1 MNMKAMESFSKK
13 SVQTLQQA
21 AAVLQAGYGFVNRS
35 YLSSLGEL
43 TVQSASQ
50 VGKEFSL
57 GSDVRIFHMQ
67 RLVSENRQSVLESS
81 LAAYTA
87 LGASGY
93 AVFLLLSCDGQ
104 ETQIYLGARGEPGKV
119 QGRNA
124 GDLLREAFRG
134 QFPGSSLQAVK
145 DPVDKK
151 LADDIKGW
159 ESVAAVTGVPSLS
172 TEEREHFVQGLER
185 FIDAAEGQKYQA
197 LILADPVS
205 SADLDI
211 IRQGYESLSTQLSP
225 LLKQQLSY
233 GIQESESVAVGISRS
248 ISESLGNSISMT
260 ETRGTTNTEGTNQSK
275 SSSTDAAK
283 AAMVSGAIAG
293 AAIGAKIAAGM
304 TAATGGVAAPMAT
317 VVMAGAGLGGALL
330 GGIFAGNESKGTSQ
344 SKSESFSTAEGT
356 THSTTRTEGSTDS
369 HTTTGTLGSTEQVSI
384 EGVNKGI
391 EQLLARI
398 DRNLQRVEEAKA
410 YGGWNTAAYFMADD
424 QATSR
429 SLASIFL
436 GLMRGGNS
444 SNEDFAITS
453 WRRDKKEGVLEWL
466 SMFSHPHLK
475 QEINTDVPVTY
486 LTPATLVSGKE
497 MAIQMSLPR
506 RSTSTVSVIETQAFG
521 RRVQY
526 LDEQHGKGKRMITLG
541 NVRHLWE
548 TLPQPICLDLD
559 QLTSHVFVTGS
570 TGAGKSNTLYH
581 IIGEARKHGVPFL
594 VIEPAKGEYKHVL
607 GNLPDVRVL
616 GSNPAHSELL
626 RINPFAF
633 PEGIHVLEHVDR
645 LVEIFNVCW
654 PMYAAMPAVLKD
666 ATLRAYEVCG
676 WDFESSENRF
686 GKRFF
691 PNFSDLLEMLEAV
704 IASSEYSEEMKGNY
718 IGALATRVRSLAN
731 GLNAKIF
738 SSNEISGQELFDEN
752 VIVDLSR
759 IGSSETKALIMGILV
774 MRLGE
779 YRMSQ
784 AGMNQPLKHIT
795 VLEEAH
801 NILRRTSTEQSQ
813 EGANVAG
820 KAVEMLVNSIAE
832 MRTYGEGFVIVDQS
846 PAMVDM
852 AAIRN
857 TNTKVIMRL
866 PEESDR
872 RLVGKAAAL
881 QDEQLEEIA
890 KLPRGVAVVYQN
902 NWLEPVLCEVSRFPE
917 NEMAYEY
924 RGVVKFE
931 GSVDRGVFNLHLSRL
946 FLNAYMPMM
955 EKVDIDLVLR
965 GIDIF
970 DLPVASKIKVMN
982 REHDYFLSK
991 TGSCQ
996 EDASVLISALGLRR
1010 RVSQIVERHLK
1021 GMKPVKEPVLNG
1033 MVDELQLELCSILD
1047 QRVSRDLIFMLTDC
1061 CVLSCRLDDDVRK
1074 NIFHELNRVK
1084 EHAMLEVVR

>member
-1 MNMKAMESFSKK
+1 MMMNMKAMESFSKK

-21 AAVLQAGYGFVNRS
+21 AVVLQAGYGFVNRS

-50 VGKEFSL
+50 VGREFSL

-124 GDLLREAFRG
+124 GDLLKEAFRG

-145 DPVDKK
+145 DPADKK
-151 LADDIKGW
+151 LADNIKGW

-205 SADLDI
+205 SVDLDI

-260 ETRGTTNTEGTNQSK
+260 ETRGTTNTEGTSQSH
-275 SSSTDAAK
+275 SSQTP
-283 AAMVSGAIAG
+283 
-293 AAIGAKIAAGM
+293 GAK
-304 TAATGGVAAPMAT
+304 TGVTLSLAL
-317 VVMAGAGLGGALL
+317 GAGLGALCGGPAGATVGAGI
-330 GGIFAGNESKGTSQ
+330 GGAVGSALFSKSSTEGKNQ
-344 SKSESFSTAEGT
+344 SNSESFSTAEGT
-356 THSTTRTEGSTDS
+356 THSTTRTEGSTES
-369 HTTTGTLGSTEQVSI
+369 HTTTGTLGATEQVSI

-453 WRRDKKEGVLEWL
+453 WRRGKKEGVLEWL
-466 SMFSHPHLK
+466 SMFAHPHLN
-475 QEINTDVPVTY
+475 QEINTDVPVAY

-526 LDEQHGKGKRMITLG
+526 LDEQDDKGKRLITLG
-541 NVRHLWE
+541 NIRHLWE
-548 TLPQPICLDLD
+548 TLSQPIYLDLD
-559 QLTSHVFVTGS
+559 QLSSHVFVTGS
-570 TGAGKSNTLYH
+570 TGAGKSNTLYQ

-607 GNLPDVRVL
+607 GQFQDVRVL
-616 GSNPAHSELL
+616 GSNPAYSELL

-633 PEGIHVLEHVDR
+633 PEGVHVLEHVDR

-666 ATLRAYEVCG
+666 ATLRAYEACG

-718 IGALATRVRSLAN
+718 IGALATRVRSLTN

-738 SSNEISGQELFDEN
+738 SSNEISEKELFDEN

-784 AGMNQPLKHIT
+784 YGMNQPLKHIT

-917 NEMAYEY
+917 SEMVYEY
-924 RGVVKFE
+924 RGVVKS
-931 GSVDRGVFNLHLSRL
+931 GGDVDRGLFNLHLSRL

-955 EKVDIDLVLR
+955 EKVDIDVVLQ

-970 DLPVASKIKVMN
+970 DLPITSKIKVMS
-982 REHDYFLSK
+982 RDHDYFLSK
-991 TGSCQ
+991 TGNYQ
-996 EDASVLISALGLRR
+996 EDAFALINALGLKR
-1010 RVSQIVERHLK
+1010 RVSQVVERHLK
-1021 GMKPVKEPVLNG
+1021 GMKPVKEPVLKG
-1033 MVDELQLELCSILD
+1033 MADELQWELRSILD
-1047 QRVSRDLIFMLTDC
+1047 QRASRDIVFALMDC
-1061 CVLSCRLDDDVRK
+1061 CILSCRLDDDVRK
-1074 NIFHELNRVK
+1074 NIFSELTRVK

>member
-1 MNMKAMESFSKK
+1 MKAMESFSKK

-21 AAVLQAGYGFVNRS
+21 AVVLQAGYGFVNRS

-50 VGKEFSL
+50 VGREFSL

-124 GDLLREAFRG
+124 GDLLKEAFRG

-145 DPVDKK
+145 DPADKK
-151 LADDIKGW
+151 LADNIKGW

-205 SADLDI
+205 SVDLDI

-260 ETRGTTNTEGTNQSK
+260 ETRGTTNTEGTSQSH
-275 SSSTDAAK
+275 SSQTP
-283 AAMVSGAIAG
+283 
-293 AAIGAKIAAGM
+293 GAKK
-304 TAATGGVAAPMAT
+304 GVTLSLAL
-317 VVMAGAGLGGALL
+317 GAGLGALCGGPAGATVGAGI
-330 GGIFAGNESKGTSQ
+330 GGAVGSALFSKSSTEGKSQ
-344 SKSESFSTAEGT
+344 SSSESFSTAEGT
-356 THSTTRTEGSTDS
+356 TQSSTRTEGSTDS
-369 HTTTGTLGSTEQVSI
+369 HTTTGTLGTTEQVSI

-453 WRRDKKEGVLEWL
+453 WRRGKKEGVLEWL
-466 SMFSHPHLK
+466 SMFAHPHLN
-475 QEINTDVPVTY
+475 QEINTDVPVAY

-526 LDEQHGKGKRMITLG
+526 LDEQDDKGKRMITLG

-570 TGAGKSNTLYH
+570 TGAGKSNTIYE
-581 IIGEARKHGVPFL
+581 IVSQVSAAGVPFL
-594 VIEPAKGEYKHVL
+594 IVEPAKGEYKHVF
-607 GNLPDVRVL
+607 GHRKDVRVL
-616 GSNPAHSELL
+616 GTNPAMSELL

-633 PEGIHVLEHVDR
+633 PKGIHVLEHIDR

-654 PMYAAMPAVLKD
+654 PMYAAMPAVLKE
-666 ATLRAYEVCG
+666 ATLHAYEQCG
-676 WDFESSENRF
+676 WDLNTSINVADT
-686 GKRFF
+686 GLF
-691 PNFSDLLEMLEAV
+691 PTFSDLLDALNEV
-704 IASSEYSEEMKGNY
+704 IASSEYSDEIKGNY
-718 IGALATRVRSLAN
+718 VGALATRVRSLAN
-731 GLNAKIF
+731 GLNGQIF
-738 SSNEISGQELFDEN
+738 CADEISDEELFDSN
-752 VIVDLSR
+752 VIIDLSR
-759 IGSSETKALIMGILV
+759 VGSQESKALIMGVLI
-774 MRLGE
+774 MRLSE
-779 YRMSQ
+779 YRMTSS
-784 AGMNQPLKHIT
+784 GMNQPLRHLT

-801 NILRRTSTEQSQ
+801 NILRRTSTEQST

-820 KAVEMLVNSIAE
+820 KAVEMLTNAIAE
-832 MRTYGEGFVIVDQS
+832 MRTYGEGFLIADQS
-846 PAMVDM
+846 PNAIDI

-857 TNTKVIMRL
+857 TNTKIVMRL
-866 PEESDR
+866 PDDADR
-872 RLVGKAAAL
+872 QLAGKSAAMT
-881 QDEQLEEIA
+881 DEQLQELA
-890 KLPRGVAVVYQN
+890 RLPRGVAVVYKN
-902 NWLEPVLCEVSRFPE
+902 NWLEPVLCQ
-917 NEMAYEY
+917 
-924 RGVVKFE
+924 VKRFE
-931 GSVDRGVFNLHLSRL
+931 GGEKEWVYEASVGHGCEASFDRKRFNLNLSRL
-946 FLNAYMPMM
+946 FLNGYLRKKEA
-955 EKVDIDLVLR
+955 VDMGLLRSGVNISGISSKLRLFSYAHINERADLLV
-965 GIDIF
+965 
-970 DLPVASKIKVMN
+970 N
-982 REHDYFLSK
+982 DYQL
-991 TGSCQ
+991 TARHLV
-996 EDASVLISALGLRR
+996 DALGLKEKVYRCI
-1010 RVSQIVERHLK
+1010 SDGLK
-1021 GMKPVKEPVLNG
+1021 GKKPTVEPVLCG
-1033 MVDELQLELCSILD
+1033 MIAEMQKEIKAVVSNECSK
-1047 QRVSRDLIFMLTDC
+1047 DLLFAITDC
-1061 CVLSCRLDDDVRK
+1061 CFMS
-1074 NIFHELNRVK
+1074 NQK
-1084 EHAMLEVVR
+1084 EGEQLGVQLYREWQETARETLV